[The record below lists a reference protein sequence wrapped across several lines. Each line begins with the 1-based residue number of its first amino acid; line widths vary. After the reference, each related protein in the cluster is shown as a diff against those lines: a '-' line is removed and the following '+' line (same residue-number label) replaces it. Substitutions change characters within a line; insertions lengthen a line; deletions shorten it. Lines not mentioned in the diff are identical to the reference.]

1 MCELFGFSGKKRTD
15 LSGLL
20 AEFFSHSVNNPDGW
34 GLASFDNSQTLIYK
48 ERIAA
53 YKSTNMTEL
62 KVQLFSSRSN

>member
-53 YKSTNMTEL
+53 YKSTNIERII
-62 KVQLFSSRSN
+62 KES